1 MLNIISLG
9 LVKRRLLP
17 FRAPEKI
24 VHSKENVRFFGE
36 EEEARQL
43 YELRSNEVI
52 VSRFRR
58 RIASVR

>member
-1 MLNIISLG
+1 MLNIIPLG

-17 FRAPEKI
+17 VWAPE
-24 VHSKENVRFFGE
+24 NFNFGE